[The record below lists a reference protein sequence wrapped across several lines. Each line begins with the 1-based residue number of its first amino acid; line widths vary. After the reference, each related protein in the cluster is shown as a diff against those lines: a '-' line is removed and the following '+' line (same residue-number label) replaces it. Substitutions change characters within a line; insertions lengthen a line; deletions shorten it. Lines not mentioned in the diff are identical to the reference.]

1 MPLSPHE
8 QRALAAIEDA
18 LNAQDPSLAAR
29 FHGARVR
36 PQRGSTPP
44 WLRWL
49 PVPVVDVALLVLAL
63 AALAIVHTV
72 VPQAHPLLTAG
83 LTLALTGGWVVLAA
97 RRARRPEPAAPTPT
111 GGSANLRI

>member
-36 PQRGSTPP
+36 PHRSTPS

-49 PVPVVDVALLVLAL
+49 PVSVVDVALLVLAL
-63 AALAIVHTV
+63 AVLAIVHTV

-83 LTLALTGGWVVLAA
+83 LTLGLAGGWVVLVA
-97 RRARRPEPAAPTPT
+97 RRARRPEPAAPTQI
-111 GGSANLRI
+111 GRAHV

>member
-36 PQRGSTPP
+36 PHRSTPS

-49 PVPVVDVALLVLAL
+49 SVPLVDVALLVLAL
-63 AALAIVHTV
+63 AVLAIVHTV

-83 LTLALTGGWVVLAA
+83 LTLALAGGWVVLAA
-97 RRARRPEPAAPTPT
+97 RRTRRPEPAAPTPT

>member
-29 FHGARVR
+29 FQGARVR
-36 PQRGSTPP
+36 PRRTGPS
-44 WLRWL
+44 WMGWL
-49 PVPVVDVALLVLAL
+49 PVSVVDVALLVLGL
-63 AALAIVHTV
+63 AVLAIVHTV

-83 LTLALTGGWVVLAA
+83 LTLGLAGGWVVLVA
-97 RRARRPEPAAPTPT
+97 RRTRRPEPAAPTPT